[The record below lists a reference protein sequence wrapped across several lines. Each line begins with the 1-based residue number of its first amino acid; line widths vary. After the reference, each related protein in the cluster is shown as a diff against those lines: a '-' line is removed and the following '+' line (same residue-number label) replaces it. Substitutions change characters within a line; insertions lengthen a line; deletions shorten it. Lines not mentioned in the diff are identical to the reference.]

1 MYTYLEVVCS
11 IIADYVEAR
20 SVLRH
25 WLHLTREQVNGG
37 RRFGL
42 ISVAD
47 LKEALTNLS
56 GNDKISIFLSNIRLL
71 PNKSESKVYQKVY
84 TYGLCYSTYS

>member
-20 SVLRH
+20 SVFRH

-47 LKEALTNLS
+47 LKEALANL
-56 GNDKISIFLSNIRLL
+56 
-71 PNKSESKVYQKVY
+71 
-84 TYGLCYSTYS
+84 